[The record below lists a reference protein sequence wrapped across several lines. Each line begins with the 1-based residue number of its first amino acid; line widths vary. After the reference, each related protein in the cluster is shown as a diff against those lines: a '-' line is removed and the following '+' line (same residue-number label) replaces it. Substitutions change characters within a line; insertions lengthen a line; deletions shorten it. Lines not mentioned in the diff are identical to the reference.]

1 MKKQIKVKLQVA
13 KFLQDTL
20 EATALKSKKKR
31 SDDALPTQFVEFM
44 KKVFLIFHIQISFL
58 TKQYSDHL
66 KKMLSSLFRFVQPV
80 FNRQQKK
87 L

>member
-1 MKKQIKVKLQVA
+1 MTKQIKAKLEVA

-44 KKVFLIFHIQISFL
+44 KKVFFIFF
-58 TKQYSDHL
+58 
-66 KKMLSSLFRFVQPV
+66 LSSII
-80 FNRQQKK
+80 
-87 L
+87 

>member
-1 MKKQIKVKLQVA
+1 LKKQIKVKLEMA

-44 KKVFLIFHIQISFL
+44 KKVFILVF
-58 TKQYSDHL
+58 
-66 KKMLSSLFRFVQPV
+66 LFRIID
-80 FNRQQKK
+80 KMK
-87 L
+87 IISI

>member
-1 MKKQIKVKLQVA
+1 MA

-44 KKVFLIFHIQISFL
+44 KKVFILVF
-58 TKQYSDHL
+58 
-66 KKMLSSLFRFVQPV
+66 LFRIID
-80 FNRQQKK
+80 KMK
-87 L
+87 IISI